1 MNNVELD
8 AIRRNKLRELQ
19 RRLAAKHRM
28 NKKRTEQI
36 NVDEVLE
43 RIFRGRALEVFN
55 SANKQFPNAML
66 KIKDVLVKLAQSGRL
81 NEITGEQLYYFLRK
95 LGLRVR
101 LKTTIRFSE
110 DGELK
115 SLSEKIRDDFRRA

>member
-8 AIRRNKLRELQ
+8 TIRKRKLREFK

-28 NKKRTEQI
+28 DKKRTEQI
-36 NVDEVLE
+36 TPDEVLD
-43 RIFRGRALEVFN
+43 RIFRGRASEVFN
-55 SANKQFPNAML
+55 SANEQYPNVMTQ
-66 KIKDVLVKLAQSGRL
+66 IKGVLVKLAQSGRL

-115 SLSEKIRDDFRRA
+115 SLSEKIREDLRRA

>member
-28 NKKRTEQI
+28 NKKRTDQI

-43 RIFRGRALEVFN
+43 RVFRGRALEVFN

-115 SLSEKIRDDFRRA
+115 SLSEKIREDFRRA

>member
-8 AIRRNKLRELQ
+8 TIRRNKLRELQ
-19 RRLAAKHRM
+19 RRLAAKQRM
-28 NKKRTEQI
+28 NKKGTEQI

-43 RIFRGRALEVFN
+43 KIFRGRALEVFN
-55 SANKQFPNAML
+55 SANKQFPNTMI

-81 NEITGEQLYYFLRK
+81 SEINGEQLYYFLRK
-95 LGLRVR
+95 IGLRVR

-110 DGELK
+110 DGEVK
-115 SLSEKIRDDFRRA
+115 SLSEKIREDFRRA

>member
-8 AIRRNKLRELQ
+8 TIRRNKLRELQ

-36 NVDEVLE
+36 NPDKILD

-55 SANKQFPNAML
+55 SANKQYPNAMI
-66 KIKDVLVKLAQSGRL
+66 KIKDVLVTLAQSGRL

-115 SLSEKIRDDFRRA
+115 SLSEKIREDFRRA

>member
-1 MNNVELD
+1 MNSVELD
-8 AIRRNKLRELQ
+8 TIRKRKLRELK

-36 NVDEVLE
+36 TPDKVLE
-43 RIFRGRALEVFN
+43 RIFRGRASEVFN
-55 SANKQFPNAML
+55 SANEQYPDVMTQV
-66 KIKDVLVKLAQSGRL
+66 KDVLIKLVQSGRL

-115 SLSEKIRDDFRRA
+115 SISEKIREDFRRA

>member
-28 NKKRTEQI
+28 NKKRTDQI

-43 RIFRGRALEVFN
+43 RVFRGRALEVFN

>member
-19 RRLAAKHRM
+19 RRLAAKHRL

-115 SLSEKIRDDFRRA
+115 SLSEKIREDFRRA